1 MESKSC
7 HSIYQEIFKT
17 SVSSSLLSCSYAN
30 NVSYI
35 YIRKIPPLNKFHMHQ
50 YKIKTYERLLAMYFL
65 YLYKTFWMDARISNI
80 DEASKAL
87 CEDRLDDI

>member
-7 HSIYQEIFKT
+7 HSSYLPGKSLKT

-35 YIRKIPPLNKFHMHQ
+35 RKIAPLNKFHMHQ

-87 CEDRLDDI
+87 CEDRLDNI